1 MLVDFE
7 IEESLDRIV
16 IEAIATQKLVS
27 TEMGPGIKA
36 MFYFY
41 SGLGDR
47 ILLRSARFK
56 KDRSGVWIRLMLEN
70 GPAWQEGFCRESS

>member
-1 MLVDFE
+1 MLVYFE

-27 TEMGPGIKA
+27 TEMRPGIKA

-47 ILLRSARFK
+47 ILLRSPQFEK
-56 KDRSGVWIRLMLEN
+56 ERSGVWLRLILEN